1 MQTEVRTTRGGRIV
15 LVVETRTND
24 TTAGALAGRLYL
36 DGYEVVR
43 LERGAEQSMMLQT
56 SLPDYRSLCVPIHPP
71 QILIGDLVP
80 KRRASKIALEQQ
92 VALARSSSRTARAP
106 ARQPRHGFQ
115 QLARLPC
122 YRGSRDR

>member
-15 LVVETRTND
+15 LVVETLTND

-36 DGYEVVR
+36 DGFEVVR

-71 QILIGDLVP
+71 QILIGDL
-80 KRRASKIALEQQ
+80 
-92 VALARSSSRTARAP
+92 ALARSSSRTARAP